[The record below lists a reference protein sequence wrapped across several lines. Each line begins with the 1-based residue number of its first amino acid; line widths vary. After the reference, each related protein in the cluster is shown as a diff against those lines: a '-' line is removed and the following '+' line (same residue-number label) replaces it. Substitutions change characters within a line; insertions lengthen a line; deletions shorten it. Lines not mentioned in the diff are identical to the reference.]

1 MNRPLFLGIDI
12 GSTTLK
18 AVLLSEDG
26 ELLHSLYLRTQPQPA
41 AGSGCTGQCQ
51 LCGRCNLAP

>member
-18 AVLLSEDG
+18 AVLLSADG
-26 ELLHSLYLRTQPQPA
+26 RLLHSLYRAIQPQSRRIWVCGSANDA
-41 AGSGCTGQCQ
+41 ADAT
-51 LCGRCNLAP
+51 LAL